1 MDIRTLARLR
11 SVCQSLTPA
20 QQAQLLAIVQ
30 CRIEVIITPVCESLV
45 ALGLVRLN
53 ENKYMA
59 TEDGRY
65 VASLR

>member
-11 SVCQSLTPA
+11 SVYQSLTPA

-30 CRIEVIITPVCESLV
+30 CRIDVIITPVCESLA